1 MSRLFKM
8 TWEKSKLRWR
18 KMYRGKIYV
27 ISPNTLGCEPTKEQS
42 YLAANAWWDAK
53 LAEIKGQPDARFDHI
68 VRVLETLKPDSPYQA
83 GYDSVINYVRRSA
96 TDPDVLET
104 EMMEIVPPSESMLV
118 WGELLSRG
126 KKPTPADRTVKHWV
140 ARFLALRKDEVA
152 GRELSVAQYDLIRLC
167 LDKFQEWIGAD
178 ASIDKINPDR
188 WVEWYR
194 HLLNL
199 EISVEYKKKRL
210 ANARNFI
217 SWLIEQ
223 GLIPGFAS
231 LFAKRY
237 KFGNDK
243 PEVKPVARE
252 KIKGI
257 IDQASGRLKLVLL
270 LMANTGMNQIDIASL
285 RPSEYKEGRIT
296 RSRSKTKKQRTRTVS
311 WKLWETTRRLLDQ
324 YAETTGDRLFLT
336 ETSRA
341 WVRDDMIDGKRS
353 KTDAAQSV
361 YRHLKTGVTLK
372 QLRQTS
378 GDMIKGRF
386 GKDVADHFL
395 GHGQKPVD
403 AAYFSREQA
412 TLDQAVAWLG
422 EQYGIQ

>member
-18 KMYRGKIYV
+18 KMHRGKVYV
-27 ISPNTLGCEPTKEQS
+27 ISPTTLGCEPTKEQS

-68 VRVLETLKPDSPYQA
+68 VRVLETLKQDSPYQA
-83 GYDSVINYVRRSA
+83 GYDAVIDYVRRSA
-96 TDPDVLET
+96 KDHAVPET
-104 EMMEIVPPSESMLV
+104 EMMEIVPPNEPMLV
-118 WGELLSRG
+118 WGEMLSKA

-140 ARFLALRKDEVA
+140 ARFVALRRDEVV
-152 GRELSVAQYDLIRLC
+152 GRELSVAQYELIRLC

-199 EISVEYKKKRL
+199 DISVEYKKKRL

-223 GLIPGFAS
+223 GLIPGFSS
-231 LFAKRY
+231 LFARRY
-237 KFGNDK
+237 KFGNDRE
-243 PEVKPVARE
+243 EVKPVERE

-257 IDQASGRLKLVLL
+257 IDRAKGRLKLILL
-270 LMANTGMNQIDIASL
+270 LMANTGMNQIDIAKL
-285 RPSEYKEGRIT
+285 KPSEYRDGRIT

-311 WKLWETTRRLLDQ
+311 WKLWEATRRLLDE

-336 ETSRA
+336 ETGRE
-341 WVRDDMIDGKRS
+341 WVRDELVNGKRS

-361 YRHLKTGVTLK
+361 FRHLKAGVTLK
-372 QLRQTS
+372 QIRQTS
-378 GDMIKGRF
+378 GDMIRKQF
-386 GKDVADHFL
+386 GKDVGDHFL

-403 AAYFSREQA
+403 AAYFSRDQDI
-412 TLDQAVAWLG
+412 LDEAVAWLG
-422 EQYGIQ
+422 VQYGVA